1 MNSSFDSSLAALR
14 SGSSLE
20 REIIFQKLRS
30 EVPEH
35 EDELLEAVS
44 DPKWE
49 AADRTYLLAL
59 LADLG
64 SEKSMPAFRVAL
76 EDPITANRAWARR
89 GIARL
94 MNVQEDEVEEPEP
107 RDLLFSILPDKT
119 RYLQLIVV
127 QEAFVLGVA
136 AMMLALLYLV
146 TLSEAGV
153 RAGFIVV
160 VMMGIVRAAQAWW
173 RGKEIDRLLT
183 IKVAKDWIE
192 GPSEGGRRRRWD
204 KSQIKNCS
212 VGTSR
217 LTPRAF
223 QIWNI
228 EGPEDEGINI
238 WETIYNPAEITMLRA
253 WLSRQA

>member
-76 EDPITANRAWARR
+76 EDPITANRAWASR
-89 GIARL
+89 
-94 MNVQEDEVEEPEP
+94 
-107 RDLLFSILPDKT
+107 
-119 RYLQLIVV
+119 
-127 QEAFVLGVA
+127 
-136 AMMLALLYLV
+136 
-146 TLSEAGV
+146 
-153 RAGFIVV
+153 
-160 VMMGIVRAAQAWW
+160 
-173 RGKEIDRLLT
+173 
-183 IKVAKDWIE
+183 
-192 GPSEGGRRRRWD
+192 GPSKALPCG
-204 KSQIKNCS
+204 
-212 VGTSR
+212 
-217 LTPRAF
+217 
-223 QIWNI
+223 
-228 EGPEDEGINI
+228 
-238 WETIYNPAEITMLRA
+238 
-253 WLSRQA
+253 